1 MPKILAGKI
10 EKRKIKSKKKAE
22 PAAEMPEETM
32 TEFPA
37 SDEEDD
43 SLESSETEGEESRKP
58 SRKIAPKQAR
68 EEGSRTSESEKTAT
82 EEPKPAPRGQPSG
95 KKIEES
101 LPSPKDRAERTR
113 TTAATKEKTVELEGL
128 RQESADIIKEALHFC
143 LGKGKEI
150 GKAEVAFLMGKF
162 TSLHE
167 IIGGLVLRCCRLEGR
182 IYEKERK
189 ECSGISA
196 TVHRK
201 DTQTVQKNAPQTFE
215 RRPQSFADAARAGIK
230 NAPQQA
236 ATVPVAT
243 RRITT
248 VIHKSQ
254 QAPARN
260 EILIRPADEEKFATS
275 EATKKAIMS
284 IINAATEKIG
294 IKSGRMTRDKGVII
308 EAIKPE
314 HIKVF
319 TSNGRLQEAGL
330 VASRPTGER
339 PRLIVYDVL
348 SDLKESEVTRSI
360 AAQNSLNLQEDEAAQ
375 HMRALFKTGER
386 GKDTVNW
393 VLEVAP
399 EIRRKILA
407 KERVNIGWM
416 SCKVR
421 NHLQVSRCFKCQSY
435 GHIAKH
441 CKAAEEICKQCS
453 KSGHRGTDCPET
465 DKKAV
470 CINCKKSH
478 REFHHK
484 AGRSRTSESEK
495 TATEEPK
502 PAARGQP
509 SGKKIEESLPS
520 PKDRAERTRTTAAT
534 KEKTVELEGL
544 RQESADIIKEALHFC
559 LGKGKEIGKAEVA
572 FLMGKLTSL
581 HEIIGGLVLRC
592 GRLEGR
598 IYEKEQKECSGISA
612 TGVIIEAIKPEH
624 IKVFTSNGRLQEAGL
639 VASRPTGERPRL
651 IVYDVPSDLKESEVT
666 RSIAAQNSLNLQE
679 DEAAQH
685 MRALFK
691 TGERGKDTVNWVLEV
706 APEIRR
712 KILAKERVNIGWM
725 SCKVRD
731 HLQVS
736 RCFKCQS
743 YGHIAKHCKAAEEI
757 CKQCSKSGHRGT
769 DCPEADKKAVCIN
782 CKKSHREFHHKAGSK
797 KCPSHVAALERKAAN
812 IHYG

>member
-1 MPKILAGKI
+1 MVECLRKGYEWPTPEHALVGKDVYPAFRAYARAALEAKEERRGVARNAATAETRAWLGDATEFPRENRPVTGEVLLPPGKPVGNRGRTDAPRRPRGVPETKMPKILAGKI
-10 EKRKIKSKKKAE
+10 EKRKVKSKKKAE
-22 PAAEMPEETM
+22 PAAETPEETM

-37 SDEEDD
+37 SDDEEWSAVVSRRSRKLTAKRIIISD

-58 SRKIAPKQAR
+58 SRKIAPKRAR

-95 KKIEES
+95 KEIEES
-101 LPSPKDRAERTR
+101 HPSPKDRAERTR
-113 TTAATKEKTVELEGL
+113 TFAATKGKTVELEGL

-150 GKAEVAFLMGKF
+150 GKAEVAFLMEKM

-167 IIGGLVLRCCRLEGR
+167 IIGGLVLRCGRLEGR

-189 ECSGISA
+189 ECSGVSA
-196 TVHRK
+196 TVHKK
-201 DTQTVQKNAPQTFE
+201 DTQTVQKNAPQALE
-215 RRPQSFADAARAGIK
+215 KRPQSFADAARAGIK
-230 NAPQQA
+230 NAQQQA
-236 ATVPVAT
+236 ATVPVAA

-284 IINAATEKIG
+284 IINPATEKIG
-294 IKSGRMTRDKGVII
+294 IKSVRMTRDKGVII

-319 TSNGRLQEAGL
+319 TS
-330 VASRPTGER
+330 S
-339 PRLIVYDVL
+339 
-348 SDLKESEVTRSI
+348 
-360 AAQNSLNLQEDEAAQ
+360 
-375 HMRALFKTGER
+375 
-386 GKDTVNW
+386 
-393 VLEVAP
+393 
-399 EIRRKILA
+399 
-407 KERVNIGWM
+407 
-416 SCKVR
+416 
-421 NHLQVSRCFKCQSY
+421 
-435 GHIAKH
+435 
-441 CKAAEEICKQCS
+441 
-453 KSGHRGTDCPET
+453 
-465 DKKAV
+465 
-470 CINCKKSH
+470 
-478 REFHHK
+478 
-484 AGRSRTSESEK
+484 
-495 TATEEPK
+495 
-502 PAARGQP
+502 
-509 SGKKIEESLPS
+509 
-520 PKDRAERTRTTAAT
+520 
-534 KEKTVELEGL
+534 
-544 RQESADIIKEALHFC
+544 
-559 LGKGKEIGKAEVA
+559 
-572 FLMGKLTSL
+572 
-581 HEIIGGLVLRC
+581 
-592 GRLEGR
+592 
-598 IYEKEQKECSGISA
+598 
-612 TGVIIEAIKPEH
+612 
-624 IKVFTSNGRLQEAGL
+624 GRLQEAGL

-691 TGERGKDTVNWVLEV
+691 TGERGKATVNWVLEV

-757 CKQCSKSGHRGT
+757 CKQCSKSGHRGS